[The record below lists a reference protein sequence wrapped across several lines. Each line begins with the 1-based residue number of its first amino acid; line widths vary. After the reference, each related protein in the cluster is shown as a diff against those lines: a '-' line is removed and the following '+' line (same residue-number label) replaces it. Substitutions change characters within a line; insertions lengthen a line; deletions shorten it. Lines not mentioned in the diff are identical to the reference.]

1 MSVLVGVDV
10 GASHT
15 GVVVADA
22 SLEPAAR
29 FRGPGVVLD
38 LEGLDDSIKSILES
52 ITAALRSAR
61 LDGDVAAVVVG
72 AAGAGDAD
80 VCAAAEY
87 AFKSV
92 LCSECSVAV
101 TTDGEIALQSAFGD
115 DPGIT
120 LCAGSGSIAY
130 GRDPHGQLWRTGGL
144 GWQFG
149 DEGSGY
155 ALARAALAAIGH
167 ASDGRGQAT
176 ELTEVLAQEAG
187 TETADQTIRWA
198 RSVERRAVIDL
209 AAVVDRTAGKGD
221 IVAARLVNSAA
232 QDLARLV
239 LALVRHFPP
248 DSTVPVALGGGLLRA
263 DTSTRHSLV
272 ARLHEAAPR
281 VAIADVEVDAAV
293 GALAMAKGMVTA

>member
-38 LEGLDDSIKSILES
+38 LEGLDDSIKAILES

-80 VCAAAEY
+80 VRAAAEY
-87 AFKSV
+87 AFKAV

-130 GRDPHGQLWRTGGL
+130 GRDQHGQLWRTGGL

-155 ALARAALAAIGH
+155 ALAPR
-167 ASDGRGQAT
+167 R
-176 ELTEVLAQEAG
+176 
-187 TETADQTIRWA
+187 A
-198 RSVERRAVIDL
+198 RSDRSCIRRSAPSHGTDGGPSSGSGHRNGGSNHPLGPVG
-209 AAVVDRTAGKGD
+209 RTACSHRSGCRG
-221 IVAARLVNSAA
+221 R
-232 QDLARLV
+232 
-239 LALVRHFPP
+239 P
-248 DSTVPVALGGGLLRA
+248 
-263 DTSTRHSLV
+263 HS
-272 ARLHEAAPR
+272 RQ
-281 VAIADVEVDAAV
+281 
-293 GALAMAKGMVTA
+293 G